1 MAVVIEAMR
10 PGFFRWTAAVDFTVT
25 SHVEMVT
32 DVTEAAVANVIGG
45 NLRSSGPRPEA
56 WPSSE

>member
-1 MAVVIEAMR
+1 MIEAMR
-10 PGFFRWTAAVDFTVT
+10 SDFFRWAASVDLTVT
-25 SHVEMVT
+25 SPVEMVT
-32 DVTEAAVANVIGG
+32 DVTVAAVANVIGG